1 MGHDLAAVEF
11 RQPNLAELQDYT
23 GTVGT
28 ERERARKRY
37 SILMK
42 FHEDNFYNTPQSAI
56 YNNLGL
62 CLLKIKKFD
71 NFAGREISFAFSISF
86 LPAQI

>member
-28 ERERARKRY
+28 ERERAGKKN
-37 SILMK
+37 ILT
-42 FHEDNFYNTPQSAI
+42 FIITCCQPFNS
-56 YNNLGL
+56 LSS
-62 CLLKIKKFD
+62 CLLKI
-71 NFAGREISFAFSISF
+71 ISLIILWGVKGL
-86 LPAQI
+86 LPLN

>member
-28 ERERARKRY
+28 ERERAGKKY
-37 SILMK
+37 
-42 FHEDNFYNTPQSAI
+42 FNFYNTLLSAI
-56 YNNLGL
+56 
-62 CLLKIKKFD
+62 
-71 NFAGREISFAFSISF
+71 
-86 LPAQI
+86 

>member
-28 ERERARKRY
+28 ERERAGKKN
-37 SILMK
+37 ILT
-42 FHEDNFYNTPQSAI
+42 FINPTVSHLIVSVYIF
-56 YNNLGL
+56 
-62 CLLKIKKFD
+62 LK
-71 NFAGREISFAFSISF
+71 
-86 LPAQI
+86 

>member
-28 ERERARKRY
+28 ERERAGKKN
-37 SILMK
+37 ILTFIIPYCQPFNM
-42 FHEDNFYNTPQSAI
+42 S
-56 YNNLGL
+56 
-62 CLLKIKKFD
+62 
-71 NFAGREISFAFSISF
+71 S
-86 LPAQI
+86 

>member
-28 ERERARKRY
+28 ERERAGKK
-37 SILMK
+37 I
-42 FHEDNFYNTPQSAI
+42 FNFYNTLLPFNS
-56 YNNLGL
+56 LSL
-62 CLLKIKKFD
+62 CLLKI
-71 NFAGREISFAFSISF
+71 ISLIILQGVKGL
-86 LPAQI
+86 LPLN

>member
-28 ERERARKRY
+28 EQERAGKKNISTFIIPY
-37 SILMK
+37 CQP
-42 FHEDNFYNTPQSAI
+42 YNS
-56 YNNLGL
+56 LSL
-62 CLLKIKKFD
+62 CLLKI
-71 NFAGREISFAFSISF
+71 ISLIILQGVKGL
-86 LPAQI
+86 LPLN

>member
-28 ERERARKRY
+28 ERERAGKKNIPY
-37 SILMK
+37 LWS

-56 YNNLGL
+56 
-62 CLLKIKKFD
+62 
-71 NFAGREISFAFSISF
+71 
-86 LPAQI
+86 

>member
-1 MGHDLAAVEF
+1 MWHDQAAVEF

-28 ERERARKRY
+28 EQERAGKKY

-56 YNNLGL
+56 
-62 CLLKIKKFD
+62 
-71 NFAGREISFAFSISF
+71 
-86 LPAQI
+86 

>member
-28 ERERARKRY
+28 ERERAGKKY

-42 FHEDNFYNTPQSAI
+42 FHEDNFKIPHSQPYNS
-56 YNNLGL
+56 LGL
-62 CLLKIKKFD
+62 CLLKIKSLIIWQ
-71 NFAGREISFAFSISF
+71 GRKSL
-86 LPAQI
+86 LPLR

>member
-28 ERERARKRY
+28 ERERAGKNIY
-37 SILMK
+37 
-42 FHEDNFYNTPQSAI
+42 FNCYNTLLSAM
-56 YNNLGL
+56 
-62 CLLKIKKFD
+62 
-71 NFAGREISFAFSISF
+71 
-86 LPAQI
+86 

>member
-28 ERERARKRY
+28 ERERAGKKNVLTFIISY
-37 SILMK
+37 CQPFNSL
-42 FHEDNFYNTPQSAI
+42 S
-56 YNNLGL
+56 L
-62 CLLKIKKFD
+62 CLLKI
-71 NFAGREISFAFSISF
+71 ISLIILQGVKGL
-86 LPAQI
+86 LPLN

>member
-28 ERERARKRY
+28 ERERAGKK
-37 SILMK
+37 I
-42 FHEDNFYNTPQSAI
+42 FYTYEVSRRQ
-56 YNNLGL
+56 
-62 CLLKIKKFD
+62 LLQYPTVSHII
-71 NFAGREISFAFSISF
+71 ISVYVF
-86 LPAQI
+86 LR

>member
-28 ERERARKRY
+28 ERERAGKK
-37 SILMK
+37 I
-42 FHEDNFYNTPQSAI
+42 FHTYEVSRRQ
-56 YNNLGL
+56 
-62 CLLKIKKFD
+62 LLQYPTVSHI
-71 NFAGREISFAFSISF
+71 
-86 LPAQI
+86 

>member
-1 MGHDLAAVEF
+1 MWHDQAAVEF
-11 RQPNLAELQDYT
+11 LQPNLAELQDT

-62 CLLKIKKFD
+62 CLLKIK
-71 NFAGREISFAFSISF
+71 S
-86 LPAQI
+86 